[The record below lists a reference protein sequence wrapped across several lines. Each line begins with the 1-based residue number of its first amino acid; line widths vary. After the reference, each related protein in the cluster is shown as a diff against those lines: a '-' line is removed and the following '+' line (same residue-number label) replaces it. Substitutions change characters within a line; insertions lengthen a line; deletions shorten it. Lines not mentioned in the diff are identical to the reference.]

1 MIKSRSNHGKISRA
15 LLIFSC
21 VLLFHVVSSAIHQ
34 NNGTKP
40 FLNEPFQPTNAQV
53 SPSSISCDL
62 TNGASFSAGG
72 LKNVNWTITG
82 YLGMRYVLIHNNISV
97 DFGRITSNTSF
108 VVRQEIGDFTSWQY
122 CGVQIYNENT
132 PIGEKY
138 VTFEVKEGFWTFTT
152 VILLA
157 SGSVVSIAITADV
170 LIRRKLKTSTTRPDN
185 TFPLTQTTSE
195 ILTDTDVLET
205 LTPEEE
211 TEYTTISTTRVI
223 RIWLWND
230 IVHDYVHKWV
240 IREDLSDPKRLVILE
255 RELVQFINNLNLSGH
270 HRTRFLSVVSMQE
283 SERLLGIPLNPPLIL
298 LLLFSGR
305 ITRSYMKLL
314 QDTAIELK
322 KTFATITIENLSKIF
337 DMIDARLNVHHSRIY
352 VEPVEETTQA
362 LRESQFPEI
371 ENDRDILEDAR
382 ELTPPECREI
392 VSFMKNL
399 NTRRA
404 TDLMIDE
411 VEDLSLELSKKQN

>member
-1 MIKSRSNHGKISRA
+1 M
-15 LLIFSC
+15 
-21 VLLFHVVSSAIHQ
+21 LLFHVVLSAIHQ
-34 NNGTKP
+34 NNGIKP
-40 FLNEPFQPTNAQV
+40 FFNESFQPTNAQG
-53 SPSSISCDL
+53 SPSSISCDI

-72 LKNVNWTITG
+72 LKNVNWTISG
-82 YLGMRYVLIHNNISV
+82 YIGMRYVLIHNNVSV

-108 VVRQEIGDFTSWQY
+108 VARQEIGDQTSWQY
-122 CGVQIYNENT
+122 CGVQIYNENS

-185 TFPLTQTTSE
+185 TFPLTQTISE
-195 ILTDTDVLET
+195 ILTDTGVLET

-298 LLLFSGR
+298 LVLFSGR
-305 ITRSYMKLL
+305 ITRSYLKLL
-314 QDTAIELK
+314 QDTATELK
-322 KTFATITIENLSKIF
+322 KTFATITIENLPKIF

-352 VEPVEETTQA
+352 VEPLEDTTQA

-371 ENDRDILEDAR
+371 ENDHDILEDAR

-392 VSFMKNL
+392 VTYMKNL